1 MCVCDTEY
9 NDKKA
14 VERSGDRLNEI
25 DARSAD
31 RWASRQKVGVVTSA
45 GAFNYFSDWT
55 VNADGLAT
63 HSVSNPRTRGH
74 VLSARIVLRR

>member
-1 MCVCDTEY
+1 MHVDIYHYAYLCVCVCDTQY

-45 GAFNYFSDWT
+45 GAFNVCDVQHFFIFW
-55 VNADGLAT
+55 V
-63 HSVSNPRTRGH
+63 P
-74 VLSARIVLRR
+74 